1 MATGVAIGGY
11 SVYHLFIYFT
21 LLIVMVNASK
31 LMVDSMFIIGF
42 VVRILENTREFRVS
56 NRVRK
61 DIWFGG
67 ETSKRNQVP

>member
-1 MATGVAIGGY
+1 MATGVAIVDY

-31 LMVDSMFIIGF
+31 LMEDSMFIIGF
-42 VVRILENTREFRVS
+42 VFRILENTREFRVS

-67 ETSKRNQVP
+67 ETSKRN